1 MKGGR
6 EVSMVLV
13 GSVLLVAACSP
24 SNRSSTVT
32 TPTTRTTVAN
42 TAAANTNTTSTT
54 VPSRVAAT
62 GRACGNSGPVS
73 ERYRSVVV
81 FAFENRTW
89 NDVGGVGF
97 GAMPYLHRL
106 AQQCAYFSDWSETD
120 TNQDSLTQY
129 VGQLTGAF
137 QSGTV
142 NDCAPS
148 ALCSTQANN
157 LFRQARQARLTAIN
171 YVEGATS
178 ACSSEGNAAKHV
190 PALYMWGANDR
201 TYCQAQVRP
210 LSEFNPN
217 RLPSFAFVTPTL
229 CNDGHD
235 CANAT
240 VDGWAQT
247 HMQPVL
253 DSVAYRAGQVAVF
266 VWYDEYQPVP
276 NMWITPTAT
285 PGAVATAGAGYA
297 GTLRAG
303 SRCSAYPASPTP
315 APHRTCALQHT
326 RSKPRTKRSV
336 TRPCLQDS
344 ATALVLAPATV
355 HQPVRPR

>member
-1 MKGGR
+1 
-6 EVSMVLV
+6 MVLV
-13 GSVLLVAACSP
+13 GSVALVAACS
-24 SNRSSTVT
+24 SSTRSSTVT
-32 TPTTRTTVAN
+32 TTTRTTVAK
-42 TAAANTNTTSTT
+42 TADTAANTNTTTTT
-54 VPSRVAAT
+54 VPSRTAVT
-62 GRACGNSGPVS
+62 GRACGNPGRVPQ
-73 ERYRSVVV
+73 RYRSVVV

-89 NDVGGVGF
+89 NDLGGVGF

-106 AQQCAYFSDWSETD
+106 AQQCASFSDWNETD
-120 TNQDSLTQY
+120 PNQDSLTQY

-148 ALCSTQANN
+148 ASCSTQANN
-157 LFRQARQARLTAIN
+157 LFRQARQAHLTAIN

-178 ACSSEGNAAKHV
+178 ACSSAGNAAKHI

-201 TYCQAQVRP
+201 SDCQAQVRP
-210 LSEFNPN
+210 FSEFNAN

-229 CNDGHD
+229 CDDGHD

-247 HMQPVL
+247 HIQPVL
-253 DSVAYRAGQVAVF
+253 DSAAYRAGQVAVF

-285 PGAVATAGAGYA
+285 PGVVTTAGAGYA
-297 GTLRAG
+297 GTLRAWESMLG
-303 SRCSAYPASPTP
+303 I
-315 APHRTCALQHT
+315 
-326 RSKPRTKRSV
+326 
-336 TRPCLQDS
+336 PCL
-344 ATALVLAPATV
+344 ANACAAPNMRTAA
-355 HQPVRPR
+355 HS